1 MKILPFKEVLI
12 LVVGTTPQIVTETIY
27 GLVKQKPPIKPEEIF
42 IITTSVGKATTRA
55 RLLQSNLFQTF
66 VKEYG
71 LGQLDIPEDHF
82 IIARNSCGNGLPDIT
97 DEMESEIMGDLIT
110 SFIRTLT
117 EDQKIRLHC
126 SIAGGRKT
134 MSFYMGA
141 ALQLFGR
148 PWDRLYHVLV
158 SPEFESNP
166 EFFYKPKRNRIITT
180 RLPDGTIKKL
190 NTRDATIRLA
200 ELPFIRLRD
209 KLSLQGMNFKEL
221 VKEGQNKIDTA
232 TFQPELDIDLSA
244 RTVRIG
250 NRLIEMIPVQLMVY
264 TALLRQKIQAC
275 VHPDRPYCYEC
286 TDCFLVLQDLL
297 ARPTLEK
304 MSEDYRRMYRENPF
318 RAEELK
324 AKWQDR
330 IGTETLRQ
338 NISKISRTIR
348 EQLPEEAL
356 WPLYTISTVKK
367 YAGTKYGIRVE
378 KGKISIK

>member
-1 MKILPFKEVLI
+1 
-12 LVVGTTPQIVTETIY
+12 
-27 GLVKQKPPIKPEEIF
+27 
-42 IITTSVGKATTRA
+42 
-55 RLLQSNLFQTF
+55 
-66 VKEYG
+66 
-71 LGQLDIPEDHF
+71 
-82 IIARNSCGNGLPDIT
+82 
-97 DEMESEIMGDLIT
+97 
-110 SFIRTLT
+110 
-117 EDQKIRLHC
+117 
-126 SIAGGRKT
+126 

-324 AKWQDR
+324 AKWEER